1 VSVAPSR
8 GLTHRT
14 AALIVWIAAVAAMV
28 TKGGLAVTLGSSI
41 RGWIASHVSPRR
53 VRHFAVLALVL
64 LGILSVLEVTGIL
77 VD

>member
-1 VSVAPSR
+1 
-8 GLTHRT
+8 
-14 AALIVWIAAVAAMV
+14 
-28 TKGGLAVTLGSSI
+28 
-41 RGWIASHVSPRR
+41 VSPRR

>member
-1 VSVAPSR
+1 
-8 GLTHRT
+8 
-14 AALIVWIAAVAAMV
+14 MV

-41 RGWIASHVSPRR
+41 RGWIASHISPRR